1 MRRRLARAAVG
12 LGVVLVAV
20 ACGAGPGDLEG
31 SAALVDADPRSVV
44 TPWPRESTV
53 ALPADPAG
61 TWWPVSSST
70 QLTPT
75 GIELVASSAVDAMVV
90 DGAGAAWLHSVGKVT
105 RVDPATG
112 SARSWD
118 LGDDAAFGTAT
129 GLRASRQ
136 SGVWLV
142 SGEHLRLFDGHRFV
156 RDIPVPAEFRGGDG
170 VGITDMVEVG
180 PEVWVSSPA
189 GVARCAGGAWAMV
202 GAGQLRHVHTLAA
215 EPAGHVWAAGLAT
228 RGLSVHTTVAR
239 FDGSRWSTPQP
250 SAPRSRGTV
259 VADPTGG
266 VLRHLGLELHRFD
279 GLAWR
284 RLADIPAPPGQFA
297 LPVAPAISP
306 AGVVWLRGTDFL
318 AKQVSGRWRRVVD
331 HESRDLVQMAF
342 TDVDVLVADST
353 GLLRLVGDRLLR
365 VWQEPGSRLGEP
377 PVRALALSFGEVW
390 AISPHGS
397 ERDAILRFSDGRWH
411 EMEPGVN
418 PVGLAVGTDGGVWV
432 STVQGLVRFSGGQ
445 WEGVDASP
453 RAGSLVAGPN
463 GAVWVPQPASHKGC
477 RSDGGAPGPHLDCR
491 RLALVH
497 PEGQRTTL
505 RLPVGDRPVT
515 SIVAGV
521 DGRVWTTTCRGGVE
535 DQGPTAPTLMVW
547 DGTWSLVPYPGRSIT
562 GIAGDPFGGFWAWLT
577 SQAARE
583 APVLAHYADGT
594 WTEYPHVPD
603 LISAVP
609 TPGGSICGIESQGL
623 ALLCVDTSGR
633 ITSVPVGVPAEL
645 SIGLD
650 GSIWLTDPGRS
661 GVVARLPDLVPQ

>member
-12 LGVVLVAV
+12 LGAMLLAA
-20 ACGAGPGDLEG
+20 ACGAGPGVLEG
-31 SAALVDADPRSVV
+31 SAAPVSPDPQGVV
-44 TPWPRESTV
+44 TPWPGQS
-53 ALPADPAG
+53 AAGLPADPAG

-75 GIELVASSAVDAMVV
+75 GIELVAGSAVDAMVV
-90 DGAGAAWLHSVGKVT
+90 DGVGAAWLHSVGKVT
-105 RVDPATG
+105 RVDPLTG
-112 SARSWD
+112 SAQSWD

-180 PEVWVSSPA
+180 SEVWVSSAA

-202 GAGQLRHVHTLAA
+202 GAGQLTHVRTLAA
-215 EPAGHVWAAGLAT
+215 EPAGPVWAVGLASK
-228 RGLSVHTTVAR
+228 GLSVHTTVAR
-239 FDGSRWSTPQP
+239 FDGHRWSSPQP

-259 VADPTGG
+259 VAAPTGG
-266 VLRHLGLELHRFD
+266 VLRQLGVELHRFD

-284 RLADIPAPPGQFA
+284 RLPDIPVRPGQLA

-306 AGVVWLRGTDFL
+306 TGVVWLQGADFL

-353 GLLRLVGDRLLR
+353 GLLRLEGDRLTR
-365 VWQEPGSRLGEP
+365 VWLDQDSRLGEP
-377 PVRALALSFGEVW
+377 PVRLVALSSDEAW
-390 AISPHGS
+390 AISAHGT
-397 ERDAILRFSDGRWH
+397 EPDAILRFSDGDWQG
-411 EMEPGVN
+411 MAPGVN
-418 PVGLAVGTDGGVWV
+418 PVGLAVGTDAGVWV
-432 STVQGLVRFSGGQ
+432 STVEGLVRFSSGQ
-445 WEGVDASP
+445 WEAIDAGP
-453 RAGSLVAGPN
+453 QAGSLLAGPD
-463 GAVWVPQPASHKGC
+463 GAVWVPQPASHSGC
-477 RSDGGAPGPHLDCR
+477 WSDGGASGAHQHFR
-491 RLALVH
+491 QLVLVQ

-505 RLPVGDRPVT
+505 RLPVGERPTT
-515 SIVAGV
+515 SIVTGT

-535 DQGPTAPTLMVW
+535 DGPTAPTLMRW

-562 GIAGDPFGGFWAWLT
+562 GIAGGPLGGFWAWLT
-577 SQAARE
+577 PDAARE
-583 APVLAHYADGT
+583 DPLLAHYADGT

-603 LISAVP
+603 LISAAAA
-609 TPGGSICGIESQGL
+609 PGGSICGIESHGF
-623 ALLCVDTSGR
+623 ALLCVDASGQ
-633 ITSVPVGVPAEL
+633 ITSTPVGVPAEL

-650 GSIWLTDPGRS
+650 GSVWLTDPDRS
-661 GVVARLPDLVPQ
+661 GFVARLPDQVLR